1 MSIQSEINRI
11 IGFRDA
17 SLAAVAAKGVTVPSG
32 SAIDDLPS
40 LIAQIPTGGGSI
52 GLTVV
57 GGTTQPS
64 NPDENTIWVN
74 TSTEITSWCVQNTEP
89 SSPSAGMVWI
99 TLKPSI
105 SNVINLSD
113 SGTFLAGFGMS
124 RQYVSGEW
132 VIMDA
137 YLFANS
143 AWQELQ
149 SYLYNLGDTC
159 IDFCGGW
166 KHLDSGSNNRDEFLA
181 DNLHMNYTS
190 TTGVNG
196 AFVTED
202 MVDLTE
208 YTKLCIDFS
217 VSRGSTGSSY
227 QSGIYR
233 STQNSSYS
241 NYANNYTAI
250 YTWHLSSKARGV
262 VEVDITDITGSF
274 YIGTRQQF
282 SDCNIYRLWLEK

>member
-1 MSIQSEINRI
+1 MANNKVQLANGLVLIDLTSDTVDAAHLAE
-11 IGFRDA
+11 GYTAHDA
-17 SLAAVAAKGVTVPSG
+17 SGAAITGTMS
-32 SAIDDLPS
+32 
-40 LIAQIPTGGGSI
+40 GGGGLS
-52 GLTVV
+52 LTVV

-64 NPDENTIWVN
+64 SPTENTIWVN
-74 TSTEITSWCVQNTEP
+74 TSTSIASWCVQNTEP

-113 SGTFLAGFGMS
+113 SGTFLAGFGIA
-124 RQYVSGEW
+124 RQYISGEW

-137 YLFANS
+137 YLFDGNT
-143 AWQELQ
+143 WQELQ

-159 IDFCGGW
+159 VDFCGGW

-181 DNLHMNYTS
+181 DNMHMNYTS

-202 MVDLTE
+202 PVDLTE

-217 VSRGSTGSSY
+217 VSRGLTGSAY
-227 QSGIYR
+227 LSGIYR

-262 VEVDITDITGSF
+262 VEVDITNITGSY